1 MTGPRTRAVVT
12 GLGVLAP
19 TGLGADEH
27 WAATAAGRAAIGPIG
42 RFDASTY
49 PVRLAGEIGAFE
61 PTDHLPS
68 RLIPQTDRMTQLAL
82 VATEWALADAALTV
96 DEGCDFDF
104 GVVTSASAGGFEFG
118 QRELQKLWTEG
129 PGTVSAYMS
138 FSWFY
143 AVNTGQIS
151 IRHKLR
157 GPASALVTDQAGGL
171 DAVGHARRLVRDGT
185 PAVITAGVDSSLCP
199 MGLVSQLPSGQ
210 LSERR
215 DPATAYRPF
224 GLDATGGVIGEG
236 GAVLIVEDA
245 DAAARRGAPRIY
257 GEIVGYAATFDP
269 PPGSGR
275 ECGLGRAA
283 AQALAQADVLP
294 DDIDVVFADAAG
306 VPEADLAEA
315 QALEKLFGPGGVPV
329 TAPKSMTGRLGAGA
343 GALDVATALLAMRAG
358 VVPPTVNVGDPA
370 PGYQLD
376 LVTAA
381 RRLPIRTAL
390 VLARGRGGFNA
401 AIVLRGGPQP
411 HDDEAARDGDSGTAG
426 TEERSGR

>member
-1 MTGPRTRAVVT
+1 MTRAVVT

-19 TGLGADEH
+19 TGVGAEAH
-27 WAATAAGRAAIGPIG
+27 WAATAAGTAAIGPIS

-49 PVRLAGEIGAFE
+49 PVRLAGEITGFDPAE
-61 PTDHLPS
+61 HLPG

-82 VATEWALADAALTV
+82 VATEWALADAELTV
-96 DEGCDFDF
+96 DGRRDFDF

-118 QRELQKLWTEG
+118 QRELQKLWTQG

-157 GPASALVTDQAGGL
+157 GPAAALVTDQAGGL

-185 PAVITAGVDSSLCP
+185 PAVIMAGVDSSLCP

-210 LSERR
+210 LSRRR

-224 GLDATGGVIGEG
+224 GADATGGVIGEG

-245 DAAARRGAPRIY
+245 AAARRRGAPRNY
-257 GEIVGYAATFDP
+257 GEIAGYAATFDP

-275 ECGLGRAA
+275 ENGLGRAA

-306 VPEADLAEA
+306 WPEADQAEA
-315 QALEKLFGPGGVPV
+315 QALEKLFGPCGVPV

-358 VVPPTVNVGDPA
+358 VVPPTVNVGDLA
-370 PGYQLD
+370 PGHQID
-376 LVTAA
+376 LVTTA
-381 RRLPIRTAL
+381 RRMPVRTAL
-390 VLARGRGGFNA
+390 VLARGHGGFNA
-401 AIVLRGGPQP
+401 AVVLRDGRETY
-411 HDDEAARDGDSGTAG
+411 HDEAGRDEGPGAAN
-426 TEERSGR
+426 TEERGSR

>member
-1 MTGPRTRAVVT
+1 MSRAVVT
-12 GLGVLAP
+12 GVGVLAP
-19 TGLGADEH
+19 TGVGAEAH
-27 WAATAAGRAAIGPIG
+27 WAATVAGRSAIGPIS
-42 RFDASTY
+42 RFDAGTY
-49 PVRLAGEIGAFE
+49 PVRLAGEIADFD
-61 PTDHLPS
+61 PRSHLPS

-82 VATEWALADAALTV
+82 VATEWALADAELTV
-96 DEGCDFDF
+96 DDRRDFDF

-129 PGTVSAYMS
+129 PATVSAYMS

-210 LSERR
+210 LSRRR

-224 GLDATGGVIGEG
+224 GADASGSVVGEG

-245 DAAARRGAPRIY
+245 AAARRRGAPRVY
-257 GEIVGYAATFDP
+257 GEISGYAATFDP

-275 ECGLGRAA
+275 ESGLSRAA
-283 AQALAQADVLP
+283 ALALDQADVLP
-294 DDIDVVFADAAG
+294 DDIDVVFADAAAC
-306 VPEADLAEA
+306 PRADLAEA

-358 VVPPTVNVGDPA
+358 VVPPTVNVGDLA
-370 PGYQLD
+370 PGHQID
-376 LVTAA
+376 LVTSP
-381 RRLPIRTAL
+381 RRMPVRTVL
-390 VLARGRGGFNA
+390 VLARGQGGFNA
-401 AIVLRGGPQP
+401 AVVLRDGGGT
-411 HDDEAARDGDSGTAG
+411 DRLDTVRDEDPAR
-426 TEERSGR
+426 